1 MLAGLA
7 GLAITAIEDADVT
20 GVVTL
25 WERCGLTRPWNDPV
39 ADIALARKG
48 PNSTILLGREDEKV
62 VASAMVGHDGH
73 RGWVYYVAT
82 DPDRRGQGLGRA
94 IMSAAEDWL
103 RHAGIA
109 KLQLLVRQDNAKASA
124 FYETIGYD
132 EAAVTVFAKWLD
144 GREQAPQLAPP
155 EGQT

>member
-1 MLAGLA
+1 MLA

-20 GVVTL
+20 SVVSL

-94 IMSAAEDWL
+94 IMNAAEDWL
-103 RHAGIA
+103 RQAGIA

>member
-1 MLAGLA
+1 LKIMLA

-20 GVVTL
+20 AVVSL

-48 PNSTILLGREDEKV
+48 PNSTILLGREDERI

-82 DPDRRGQGLGRA
+82 DPDRRGKGLGRA
-94 IMSAAEDWL
+94 IMNAAEDWL
-103 RHAGIA
+103 RQAGIA

-155 EGQT
+155 EGQA

>member
-1 MLAGLA
+1 MIA

-20 GVVTL
+20 SVVTL

-94 IMSAAEDWL
+94 IMNAAEDWL
-103 RHAGIA
+103 RQAGIA

>member
-1 MLAGLA
+1 MIA

-20 GVVTL
+20 SVVSL

-103 RHAGIA
+103 RQAGIA

>member
-1 MLAGLA
+1 MIAGLA
-7 GLAITAIEDADVT
+7 VTAIEDADVT
-20 GVVTL
+20 SVVSL
-25 WERCGLTRPWNDPV
+25 WERCGLTQPWNDPV

-48 PNSTILLGREDEKV
+48 PNSTILLGREDAKV

-82 DPDRRGQGLGRA
+82 APDRRGQGLGRA
-94 IMSAAEDWL
+94 IMNAAEDWL
-103 RHAGIA
+103 RQAGIV

>member
-1 MLAGLA
+1 MLA

-20 GVVTL
+20 SVVSL

-94 IMSAAEDWL
+94 IMNAAEDWL
-103 RHAGIA
+103 RQASIA

-132 EAAVTVFAKWLD
+132 EAAVTVFAKWLN

>member
-7 GLAITAIEDADVT
+7 IAAIEDADVT
-20 GVVTL
+20 SVVSL

-73 RGWVYYVAT
+73 RGWVYYVAA

-94 IMSAAEDWL
+94 IMNAAEDWL
-103 RHAGIA
+103 RQAGIA
-109 KLQLLVRQDNAKASA
+109 KLQLMVRQDNAKASA

-155 EGQT
+155 EGQP